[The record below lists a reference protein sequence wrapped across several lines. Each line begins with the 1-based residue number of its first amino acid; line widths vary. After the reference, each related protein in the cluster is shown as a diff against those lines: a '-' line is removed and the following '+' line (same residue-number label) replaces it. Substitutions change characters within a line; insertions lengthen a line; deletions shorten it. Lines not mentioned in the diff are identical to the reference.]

1 MKEGWKGEKELE
13 GKLGRVLG
21 RGRSMRR
28 DQGHGASRRNER
40 RLGSGAGAASLEG
53 ELGTWDFTLRGV
65 MGA

>member
-1 MKEGWKGEKELE
+1 
-13 GKLGRVLG
+13 
-21 RGRSMRR
+21 MRR